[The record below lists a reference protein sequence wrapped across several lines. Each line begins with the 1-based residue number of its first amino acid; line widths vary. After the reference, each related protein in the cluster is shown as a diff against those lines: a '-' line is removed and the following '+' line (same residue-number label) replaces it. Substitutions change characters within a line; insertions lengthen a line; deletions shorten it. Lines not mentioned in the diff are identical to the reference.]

1 VSFEK
6 KLVDLK
12 TCLGEVNDLSAAASL
27 LAWDQV
33 TYMPPGGAVARQ
45 RQIALLQRL
54 AHEKFIGLEV
64 GRLLDELATGER
76 NLDPDSPDAC
86 LLRVARRD
94 FEYAVRIPPKFL
106 ANLHENAARSYQAW
120 SEARPEN
127 DFSKVVE
134 PLELTLELSR
144 RYGEFFPESEHP
156 ADPLIDQNDEGMTVA
171 LLRPLFRTLRKEL
184 VPLVEA
190 IASQEPIDESMLQQ
204 YFPEKEQL
212 AFGLRIARDFG
223 YDTDRGRQD
232 KSPHPFATN
241 FSIDDVRITTWV
253 DERDVREALFS
264 TLHESGH
271 AMYEQGVSRSLEGT
285 PLASGVSSGV
295 HESQSRLWENLV
307 GRSRSFWGHYYSS
320 LQETFPEQLG
330 SVSGDSFY
338 RAINSV
344 CKSLVRTKADEV
356 TYNLH
361 VILRFELELE
371 LLEGKLSITDLPD
384 AWRDKSYRYLG
395 VVPKDDR
402 DGVLQDVHWYAGAIG
417 GAFQGYSL
425 GNILSA
431 QFYEAAIEAVP
442 SIPSEIAEGNFIS
455 LYTWLKTNIYHHG
468 RKYPPQDLISRATS
482 KDLTVEPYLR
492 YLRTKYGELYSL

>member
-1 VSFEK
+1 MSLEEK
-6 KLVDLK
+6 LAKLK
-12 TCLGEVNDLSAAASL
+12 TYLGEVNDLGAAASL

-33 TYMPPGGAVARQ
+33 TYMPVGGAVARQ

-54 AHEKFIGLEV
+54 SHEKFIGREV
-64 GRLLDELATGER
+64 GRLLDDLVPLEQE
-76 NLDPDSPDAC
+76 LDPDSLDAC

-94 FEYAVRIPPKFL
+94 YEHAVKIPPDFL
-106 ANLHENAARSYQAW
+106 AKLHENAARSYQAW
-120 SEARPEN
+120 SEARPAN

-156 ADPLIDQNDEGMTVA
+156 ADPLIDQSDEGMTVA
-171 LLRPLFRTLRKEL
+171 LLRPLFRTLRREL

-190 IASQEPIDESMLQQ
+190 ICSQESVDNSVLHR
-204 YFPEKEQL
+204 YYPENEQL
-212 AFGLRIARDFG
+212 AFGLKIARDFG
-223 YDTDRGRQD
+223 YDLGRGRQD

-307 GRSRSFWGHYYSS
+307 GRSRGFWEHYYPS
-320 LQETFPEQLG
+320 LRESFPEQLG
-330 SVSGDSFY
+330 GVSVDSFY

-344 CKSLVRTKADEV
+344 RKSLVRTKADEV

-371 LLEGKLSITDLPD
+371 LLEGKLAIHDLPD
-384 AWRDKSYRYLG
+384 AWRDRSYRYLG
-395 VVPKDDR
+395 ITPEEDR
-402 DGVLQDVHWYAGAIG
+402 DGVLQDVHWYSGAIG

-431 QFYEAAIEAVP
+431 QFYEAAINAVP
-442 SIPSEIAEGNFIS
+442 SIPSEIEAGNFTS
-455 LYTWLKTNIYHHG
+455 LYTWLKFNIYRHG
-468 RKYPPQDLISRATS
+468 RKYPPQDLIKRATS
-482 KDLTVEPYLR
+482 QDLMIEPYLR
-492 YLRTKYGELYSL
+492 YLRTKYGKLYSL